1 MIKYN
6 LKISLRYLLKS
17 KLQSFLII
25 GGFSIGFAVF
35 IMIMIFFYTE
45 KSVNNG
51 FANHKNIYRLYDS
64 KKNNF
69 NLNYN
74 LLSAIDSSYSGIVG
88 ICPMDFFNGF
98 EFNAKDESSKKSIT
112 INNIICTENSFSRI
126 FSSNI
131 IESTSGKL
139 FDRKEAFAITKSV
152 AQKLYGSQ
160 SAIGHTLSFGNDFIN
175 FSGTITAVIEDLPEN
190 SSFKAEILLNGE
202 NKDYRFSTTCE
213 DNKCWNVTSIF
224 VQLDKNSSATEITN
238 QINKNLNLKQNE
250 IGQIGFL
257 DLDNIYLSSF
267 PLKDSHSKGNTIL
280 LKIFLVIALLVL
292 TLSAINYFNYSVSQ
306 QYAKFRTIGISKTA
320 GANRKQLASYIITE
334 AILGIIIVAVFSIVI
349 VMIFLPY
356 SSTLFG
362 KELLSV
368 NELLPRI
375 LPVVL
380 FTMILLIL
388 FNSLVALYFQ
398 SQYKITDFFAG
409 LKNRK
414 GNHVGKKV
422 LLTFQMTVSIALF
435 ASLLGL
441 SKQISFM
448 KHANLGFNKDLLLRI
463 DLPKKN
469 TVNKDAFKQEIEK
482 LPFVAQS
489 AYSVGSPGK
498 ITMRMGS
505 NKEGKNFLVNCIII
519 GDNYLNTLGIELIKG
534 REFQKSDINNVCLL
548 NEEAVKQFAFTD
560 IEGEKFY
567 SGKEEGYEIIGITKN
582 FHISS
587 FYNSIEPV
595 ALIYNPEIATS
606 SLSVR
611 LSGTNLNVYTDQFG
625 KVWEKFFPYDIMNL
639 RFYDK
644 EFEAMY
650 KKEDKLLGSIT
661 FFSVIAIILTCMGIL
676 SQIIITSIK
685 RTKEIGIRKVNG
697 ARVIEIL
704 TMLNKD
710 FIIWIFIA
718 FFIACPVALYA
729 LRKWLENFAYK
740 TTLSWWL
747 FAAAGI
753 VALAVTM
760 LTVSWH
766 SWRAATRNPV
776 EALRYE

>member
-6 LKISLRYLLKS
+6 LKISLRYLLKN
-17 KLQSFLII
+17 KLQSLLII

-35 IMIMIFFYTE
+35 IMIMLFFYTE

-51 FANHKNIYRLYDS
+51 FANHKNIYRLYDR
-64 KKNNF
+64 KKNSF
-69 NLNYN
+69 NLNYD
-74 LLSAIDSSYSGIVG
+74 LISTIDSNYSGIAG

-98 EFNAKDESSKKSIT
+98 EFIAKDESSKKSIT
-112 INNIICTENSFSRI
+112 VSNIVCTENSFYRI
-126 FSSNI
+126 FSANI
-131 IESTSGKL
+131 IESTSGNL
-139 FDRKEAFAITKSV
+139 FDRKEAFSITKSL
-152 AQKLYGSQ
+152 AHKLYGSQ

-175 FSGTITAVIEDLPEN
+175 FSGTITSVIEDLPEN
-190 SSFKAEILLNGE
+190 SSFKADILLNGE

-213 DNKCWNVTSIF
+213 DNKCWNVSSIF
-224 VQLDKNSSATEITN
+224 VQLDKAYDAAEITN
-238 QINKNLNLKQNE
+238 QINKSFHVNPNE
-250 IGQIGFL
+250 TGQIGL
-257 DLDNIYLSSF
+257 LELDNIYLSSLT
-267 PLKDSHSKGNTIL
+267 LKDSHSKGNTIL
-280 LKIFLVIALLVL
+280 LKIFLIIALLVL

-306 QYAKFRTIGISKTA
+306 QYAKFRTIGISKTT
-320 GANRKQLASYIITE
+320 GANRKQLASYILTE
-334 AILGIIIVAVFSIVI
+334 AIVGIIIVAVLSIIIVI
-349 VMIFLPY
+349 MFLPF

-362 KELLSV
+362 KEILSV
-368 NELLPRI
+368 KELLPRI

-388 FNSLVALYFQ
+388 FNSIVALYFQ

-414 GNHVGKKV
+414 GNQVGKKV

-441 SKQISFM
+441 SKQIGFM
-448 KHANLGFNKDLLLRI
+448 KNANLGFDKDLLLRI

-469 TVNKDAFKQEIEK
+469 TVNMGAFQQEIEK

-498 ITMRMGS
+498 ITLRMGS
-505 NKEGKNFLVNCIII
+505 NKEGKDFLVNCIII
-519 GDNYLNTLGIELIKG
+519 GDNYLNTMGIELIKG
-534 REFQKSDINNVCLL
+534 REFRKSDIDNVCLL
-548 NEEAVKQFAFTD
+548 NEEAVKQFEFTD
-560 IEGEKFY
+560 IEGEIFY
-567 SGKEEGYEIIGITKN
+567 NGKEEGYEIVGITKN

-595 ALIYNPEIATS
+595 ALIYSPETATS

-611 LSGTNLNVYTDQFG
+611 LSGTNLNMYTDQFR

-697 ARVIEIL
+697 ARVVEII

-710 FIIWIFIA
+710 FIVWIIIA
-718 FFIACPVALYA
+718 FVIACPVALYA
-729 LRKWLENFAYK
+729 LHKWLENFAYK
-740 TTLSWWL
+740 TTLSWWI
-747 FAAAGI
+747 FAGAGA
-753 VALAVTM
+753 VAVAVAII
-760 LTVSWH
+760 TVSWH

>member
-1 MIKYN
+1 MLKYN
-6 LKISLRYLLKS
+6 LKISIRSLLKN

-25 GGFSIGFAVF
+25 GGLSIGFAVF
-35 IMIMIFFYTE
+35 IMIMLFFYTE
-45 KSVNNG
+45 KSVNHG
-51 FANHKNIYRLYDS
+51 FADHKNIYRLYDS
-64 KKNNF
+64 KKNTF

-74 LLSAIDSSYSGIVG
+74 LLSAIDSNFTGISG

-98 EFNAKDESSKKSIT
+98 EFIAKDESSKKSIA

-126 FSSNI
+126 FSANI
-131 IESTSGKL
+131 LESISGNL
-139 FDRKEAFAITKSV
+139 FDRKEAFAITKSLS
-152 AQKLYGSQ
+152 QKLYGSQ
-160 SAIGHTLSFGNDFIN
+160 SAIGHTLSFGNDFVN
-175 FSGTITAVIEDLPEN
+175 FTGTITAVIEDLPEN
-190 SSFKAEILLNGE
+190 SSFQAEIFLNGE
-202 NKDYRFSTTCE
+202 NKDFRFSTSC
-213 DNKCWNVTSIF
+213 DNGKCWNLTSIF
-224 VQLDKNSSATEITN
+224 VQLNKNSSVEEITN
-238 QINKNLNLKQNE
+238 QFNRSIQVNTNE
-250 IGQIGFL
+250 IEQIGL
-257 DLDNIYLSSF
+257 LALDNIYLSSLPF
-267 PLKDSHSKGNTIL
+267 KDSHSKGNTML

-334 AILGIIIVAVFSIVI
+334 TILGIIVVAVLSIIIVI
-349 VMIFLPY
+349 LLLPF
-356 SSTLFG
+356 SPTLFG
-362 KELLSV
+362 KELISV
-368 NELLPRI
+368 NELLPKVIHVI
-375 LPVVL
+375 LI
-380 FTMILLIL
+380 TMLLLIM
-388 FNSLVALYFQ
+388 FNSIVALYFQ

-414 GNHVGKKV
+414 GKHVGKKV

-441 SKQISFM
+441 SKQIGFM
-448 KHANLGFNKDLLLRI
+448 KNANLGFNKDLLLRI

-469 TVNKDAFKQEIEK
+469 AINKDAFQQEIEK
-482 LPFVAQS
+482 LPFVTQS
-489 AYSVGSPGK
+489 AYSVGCPGK
-498 ITMRMGS
+498 ITLRMGS
-505 NKEGKNFLVNCIII
+505 NKEGKDFLVNCIII
-519 GDNYLNTLGIELIKG
+519 GDNYLNTMGVELLKG
-534 REFQKSDINNVCLL
+534 REFQKSDIDNVCLL
-548 NEEAVKQFAFTD
+548 NEEAVKQFEFTN

-567 SGKEEGYEIIGITKN
+567 NGKEEGYDIIGITKN
-582 FHISS
+582 FHVSS
-587 FYNSIEPV
+587 LYSSIEPV

-611 LSGTNLNVYTDQFG
+611 LSGTDLAMYTDQIG
-625 KVWEKFFPYDIMNL
+625 KVWEKFFPYDIL
-639 RFYDK
+639 SLKFYDK

-697 ARVIEIL
+697 ARVIEIMTL
-704 TMLNKD
+704 LNKD

-718 FFIACPVALYA
+718 FVIACPVALYA
-729 LRKWLENFAYK
+729 LHKWLENFAYK

-753 VALAVTM
+753 TALAVTM
-760 LTVSWH
+760 LTVSFH

>member
-1 MIKYN
+1 MLKYN
-6 LKISLRYLLKS
+6 LKISIRYLLKN

-35 IMIMIFFYTE
+35 IMIMLFFYTE

-64 KKNNF
+64 KKNTF

-74 LLSAIDSSYSGIVG
+74 FLSAIDSTYTGISG

-98 EFNAKDESSKKSIT
+98 EFIAKDESSKKSIT

-126 FSSNI
+126 FSANI
-131 IESTSGKL
+131 IESTSGNL
-139 FDRKEAFAITKSV
+139 FDRKEAFAITKSL

-160 SAIGHTLSFGNDFIN
+160 SAIGHTLSFGNDFVN
-175 FSGTITAVIEDLPEN
+175 FSGTITSVIEDLPEN

-213 DNKCWNVTSIF
+213 DKCWNITSMF
-224 VQLDKNSSATEITN
+224 VQLNKNFSAEEITN
-238 QINKNLNLKQNE
+238 QINKNVNLNPNE
-250 IGQIGFL
+250 PGQIRL
-257 DLDNIYLSSF
+257 LELDNIYLSTL
-267 PLKDSHSKGNTIL
+267 PLKDSHSKGNTTL

-292 TLSAINYFNYSVSQ
+292 SLSAINYFNYSVSQ
-306 QYAKFRTIGISKTA
+306 QYAKFRTTGISKTT

-334 AILGIIIVAVFSIVI
+334 TILGIIVVSVLSILIVI
-349 VMIFLPY
+349 ILLPF
-356 SSTLFG
+356 SPTLFG
-362 KELLSV
+362 KELISV
-368 NELLPRI
+368 NELLPKVI
-375 LPVVL
+375 PVVL
-380 FTMILLIL
+380 ITMLLLIM
-388 FNSLVALYFQ
+388 FNSIVALYFQ

-414 GNHVGKKV
+414 GNPIGKKV

-441 SKQISFM
+441 SKQIGFM
-448 KHANLGFNKDLLLRI
+448 KKANLGFNKDLLLRI

-469 TVNKDAFKQEIEK
+469 AINKDAFQQEIEK

-489 AYSVGSPGK
+489 AYSVGGPGK
-498 ITMRMGS
+498 ITLKMRS
-505 NKEGKNFLVNCIII
+505 NKEDRNFLVNCIII
-519 GDNYLNTLGIELIKG
+519 GDNYLNTMGIELLKG
-534 REFQKSDINNVCLL
+534 REFQKGDINNVCLV
-548 NEEAVKQFAFTD
+548 NEEAVKQFEFTD

-567 SGKEEGYEIIGITKN
+567 GGGKEEGYDIIGIIKN

-587 FYNSIEPV
+587 FYSSIEPV
-595 ALIYNPEIATS
+595 ALIYNPDMASS

-611 LSGTNLNVYTDQFG
+611 LSGTNLAMYTDQLG
-625 KVWEKFFPYDIMNL
+625 KVWEKFFPYEIMNL
-639 RFYDK
+639 KFYDK

-650 KKEDKLLGSIT
+650 MKEEKLLGSIT

-697 ARVIEIL
+697 AQVIEIMTL
-704 TMLNKD
+704 LNKD
-710 FIIWIFIA
+710 FITWIIIA
-718 FFIACPVALYA
+718 FVIACPVALYA
-729 LRKWLENFAYK
+729 LHKWLENFAYK
-740 TTLSWWL
+740 TTLSWWI
-747 FAAAGI
+747 FAVAGA
-753 VALAVTM
+753 VAGAVVI

>member
-6 LKISLRYLLKS
+6 VRISLRYLLKS

-35 IMIMIFFYTE
+35 IMIMFFFYTE
-45 KSVNNG
+45 KSVNHG
-51 FANHKNIYRLYDS
+51 FVNHKNVYRLYDR
-64 KKNNF
+64 KKNSF

-74 LLSAIDSSYSGIVG
+74 LISAIDSNYAGIVG

-98 EFNAKDESSKKSIT
+98 EFNVNDDSSKKCIT
-112 INNIICTENSFSRI
+112 INNIICTENNFSQI
-126 FSSNI
+126 FSANI

-152 AQKLYGSQ
+152 ARKLYGSQ
-160 SAIGHTLSFGNDFIN
+160 SAIGRTVSFGNDFIH
-175 FSGTITAVIEDLPEN
+175 FSGTITSVIEDLPLN

-202 NKDYRFSTTCE
+202 NNDYRFSTTCE
-213 DNKCWNVTSIF
+213 DNACWNVTNIF
-224 VQLDKNSSATEITN
+224 VQLDKEYSAGELTGLINSN
-238 QINKNLNLKQNE
+238 PNLKANE
-250 IGQIGFL
+250 IGQIGLQEL
-257 DLDNIYLSSF
+257 DQIYLSSL
-267 PLKDSHSKGNTIL
+267 PLKDMHSKGNTIL
-280 LKIFLVIALLVL
+280 MKIFLIIAFLVL

-306 QYAKFRTIGISKTA
+306 QYAKFRAIGISKAT
-320 GANRKQLASYIITE
+320 GANRKQLALYIVTE
-334 AILGIIIVAVFSIVI
+334 TILGIIIVAALSIILVI
-349 VMIFLPY
+349 VFLPF

-368 NELLPRI
+368 DALLPRV

-380 FTMILLIL
+380 FTMILLVL
-388 FNSLVALYFQ
+388 FNSIVALYFQ

-414 GNHVGKKV
+414 GNHAGKKV

-441 SKQISFM
+441 SKQIGFM
-448 KHANLGFNKDLLLRI
+448 KHADLGFNKDLLLRI
-463 DLPKKN
+463 DLPKN
-469 TVNKDAFKQEIEK
+469 ATVNKDVFKQDIEE
-482 LPFVAQS
+482 LPYVAQS
-489 AYSVGSPGK
+489 AYSIGGPGK
-498 ITMRMGS
+498 ITLRMGS
-505 NKEGKNFLVNCIII
+505 NKEGKDFPVNCIII
-519 GDNYLNTLGIELIKG
+519 GDNYLNTLGIQLIKG

-548 NEEAVKQFAFTD
+548 NEEAVKQFGFTD
-560 IEGEKFY
+560 IEGERFY
-567 SGKEEGYEIIGITKN
+567 NGKEEGYEIIGITKN

-587 FYNSIEPV
+587 LYSAIEPV
-595 ALIYNPEIATS
+595 ALIYNPDIAAS

-611 LSGTNLNVYTDQFG
+611 LSGTNLNIYTDQFR
-625 KVWEKFFPYDIMNL
+625 KIWEKFFPYETMNIK
-639 RFYDK
+639 FYDK

-650 KKEDKLLGSIT
+650 KKEDKLLKSIT
-661 FFSVIAIILTCMGIL
+661 FYSIIAIILTCMGIL

-697 ARVIEIL
+697 ARVVEIM

-710 FIIWIFIA
+710 FVIWILIGFV
-718 FFIACPVALYA
+718 IACPVALYA
-729 LRKWLENFAYK
+729 LHKWLENFAYK

-753 VALAVTM
+753 FALLITM

-766 SWRAATRNPV
+766 SWKAATRNPV